1 MTTNF
6 ELAVAGQNE
15 TVTVVGTDGY
25 AAPPDVATVSRTN
38 TPIEQIPLAVQVVQA
53 GVIQDQQALRLPDI
67 TRNVSGVQ
75 TNFGYGALYEAWELR
90 GFETNVTLRNGER
103 VSGGIGRSSVDVANV
118 ESVEV
123 LKSQSAMIYGRLEPG
138 GMINVVTK
146 KPQDASRYSLQQEFA
161 SLQPLSL
168 DRGRHGRIRFDRS
181 LLFTPKLCKLLGK
194 EPHDPVN
201 WRPFQGGELQ
211 SA

>member
-25 AAPPDVATVSRTN
+25 AAPDVATVSRTN

-75 TNFGYGALYEAWELR
+75 TNFGYGALYEAFALR

-123 LKSQSAMIYGRLEPG
+123 LKGPSAMIYGRLEPG

-161 SLQPLSL
+161 SYNLFRSTADATGP
-168 DRGRHGRIRFDRS
+168 IRFDRS